1 MSGNPKYQCTTAE
14 EMKTSGQEQQE
25 RGALT
30 GDMSMLFVSVGTF
43 IDSTIAPMS
52 KIVAQSLDSLAVV
65 AKQVLE
71 GVNTT
76 LGSKK

>member
-1 MSGNPKYQCTTAE
+1 MAE
-14 EMKTSGQEQQE
+14 ETKTSGQEQQD

-43 IDSTIAPMS
+43 LDSTIEPMS
-52 KIVAQSLDSLAVV
+52 KIVAQTLDSMAVV

>member
-1 MSGNPKYQCTTAE
+1 MAE
-14 EMKTSGQEQQE
+14 EMKTSGQDQQE

-43 IDSTIAPMS
+43 IDSTIDPMS
-52 KIVAQSLDSLAVV
+52 KIIAQSLDSLAVV

-71 GVNTT
+71 GVSTT
-76 LGSKK
+76 LGKK

>member
-1 MSGNPKYQCTTAE
+1 MAE
-14 EMKTSGQEQQE
+14 ETKTSGQEQQD

-43 IDSTIAPMS
+43 LDSTIEPMS
-52 KIVAQSLDSLAVV
+52 KIVAQTLDSLAVV

>member
-1 MSGNPKYQCTTAE
+1 MAE
-14 EMKTSGQEQQE
+14 ETKTSGQEQQD

-43 IDSTIAPMS
+43 LDSTIEPMS
-52 KIVAQSLDSLAVV
+52 KIVAQTLDSLAVV

-71 GVNTT
+71 GVNST

>member
-1 MSGNPKYQCTTAE
+1 MAE
-14 EMKTSGQEQQE
+14 ETKNSGPDQQE